1 MRLFAISDLHLSFA
15 SDKPMD
21 VFGEQW
27 TDHFSRIRDD
37 WHEKVTEEDVVV
49 VAGDL
54 SWAMDYAG
62 ALPDIE
68 AICALPG
75 YKVLIKGNH
84 DYWHSSLKRT
94 REMLFNHTYFL
105 QNDAV
110 QIGPYVFAGTRGWLQ
125 QGSDEFGADDEK
137 IFVRETGRLKM
148 SLDAAKKYE
157 GTIIG
162 ISHYPPFSAER
173 NESAFTKL
181 YSNYGVQDVIYGHLH
196 GAQIKKMDIGEVV
209 VDNTKYHLT
218 SCDFLDFQLKQID
231 ES

>member
-1 MRLFAISDLHLSFA
+1 MKLFAISDLHLSFA

-27 TDHFSRIRDD
+27 TDHFLHIRED
-37 WHEKVTEEDVVV
+37 WHANVASEDIVI

-54 SWAMDYAG
+54 SWAMDYVN

-75 YKVLIKGNH
+75 HKVLIKGNH

-94 REMLFNHTYFL
+94 REILFNNTYFL

-125 QGSDEFGADDEK
+125 QGSEEFGEDDEK
-137 IFVRETGRLKM
+137 IFVREKGRLKM
-148 SLDAAKKYE
+148 SLDAAKKCK
-157 GTIIG
+157 GNIIG
-162 ISHYPPFSAER
+162 ISHYPPFSVER
-173 NESAFTKL
+173 EQTDFTKL
-181 YSNYGVQDVIYGHLH
+181 YSDYGVNDVVYGHLH
-196 GAQIKKMDIGEVV
+196 GAQIKKMDIGEVM
-209 VDNTKYHLT
+209 VDKTTYHLT
-218 SCDFLDFQLKQID
+218 SCDFLDFQLKQIG
-231 ES
+231 EA